1 MRTLTLTILA
11 LMALA
16 IVPTAA
22 AQENDGSSFRKA
34 FIRIQRQKAFKTWRE
49 QNAPRLAQMTKA
61 ELRQM
66 KHEKLSF
73 RNQQTASRMA
83 RQDGSRRMGPHASD
97 TPRAWAKS
105 AQGPKSD
112 KRNWVSKANKKN
124 SIWSKD
130 GRRAAKTKDRKTN
143 PSRSTARAPKAGTKN
158 SIWSKDGR
166 RAAKT
171 KDRKT
176 KSDRSVTR
184 APKARRAASRP
195 QRSTV
200 GKAERQVQQA
210 QPSKEP
216 VAKARSRD
224 AHQRDTGSKAETKA
238 ERNNARPRRSD
249 TRINEVVRSNDKA
262 AKASTRKLMRTRQW
276 SRQARESTTAKK
288 AAKFR
293 ARHDARVSGNQ
304 GSGNQGSS
312 NQGSTAPNV
321 RTPKASTQQARS
333 APAIKVEAKAP
344 MKTPVKAA
352 APERSML
359 AMPKPAPKKQANT
372 KPVDQRVK
380 SAASTLLSAPP
391 PRDDDQD
398 DQ

>member
-112 KRNWVSKANKKN
+112 KRNWVSKANK
-124 SIWSKD
+124 
-130 GRRAAKTKDRKTN
+130 
-143 PSRSTARAPKAGTKN
+143 KN